1 MRVKVGTEEAV
12 TDNVAMLVLMMMMAV
27 WVVITMLLSVEVMMR
42 MVENLVMDVE
52 FVVE

>member
-1 MRVKVGTEEAV
+1 MGTEEAV
-12 TDNVAMLVLMMMMAV
+12 TDNVAMLALMMMMAV
-27 WVVITMLLSVEVMMR
+27 WVVITMLLSVEVMTR

>member
-1 MRVKVGTEEAV
+1 MGTEEAV
-12 TDNVAMLVLMMMMAV
+12 TDNVAMLVLMMMMTVWAV
-27 WVVITMLLSVEVMMR
+27 VTMLLSVEVMTR

>member
-1 MRVKVGTEEAV
+1 
-12 TDNVAMLVLMMMMAV
+12 MMMAV

-52 FVVE
+52 FVVERATMTFTVGHVAS